1 MRIIKFYKT
10 SDPFG
15 EFSNFSKHGFI
26 DEQNLFWPTVEH
38 YFQAKKFLDE
48 NIQNNIR
55 LLKSP
60 MDAAIEGRDRDKP
73 LRLDWEI
80 VKDDIMRFA
89 VLEKFKQNHNI
100 QYILLSTEDA
110 LIVEHTSN
118 DSYWGDGGDG
128 LGKNM
133 LGIILMETRKLLSV
147 QASILK

>member
-1 MRIIKFYKT
+1 
-10 SDPFG
+10 
-15 EFSNFSKHGFI
+15 
-26 DEQNLFWPTVEH
+26 
-38 YFQAKKFLDE
+38 
-48 NIQNNIR
+48 
-55 LLKSP
+55 